1 MSDDVN
7 IIYPNEKMLEL
18 MIIEEEKRRMS
29 KEYADECTSVKDVPD
44 GWLAV
49 TDNMQK
55 SVVKSFGFVNEMSC
69 DIACNMMRRANIIYP
84 DNKIFK
90 EVPLYVRNNKA
101 NQGNLNVNDPMP
113 DFLVYDIE
121 QENKTHK
128 LSDLV
133 SSENKKMTV
142 IFFGSHT

>member
-1 MSDDVN
+1 
-7 IIYPNEKMLEL
+7 
-18 MIIEEEKRRMS
+18 
-29 KEYADECTSVKDVPD
+29 
-44 GWLAV
+44 
-49 TDNMQK
+49 
-55 SVVKSFGFVNEMSC
+55 
-69 DIACNMMRRANIIYP
+69 MRRANIIYP